1 MGDFMSNLLAEQ
13 MLVLFLVLAIGSWL
27 GQIKIKGVSLGAA
40 GVLFVGLVFGHF
52 GYTTSKPLM
61 DFGLLLFVYAV
72 GLQAGMRFFRSFR
85 RNGIQFVVIGIGTV
99 AAGALAVSLIAS
111 RMGLPFD
118 LATGLFTGALTCT
131 PALAAAIDTV
141 NRLMIG
147 NSASV
152 SVGYGIAYPFS
163 MIGIVILVQFLP
175 RILKRD
181 LKAEEARWKEEQ
193 AKETPGIV
201 TRTYRITNPNVDGK
215 LVSEIDLHRISSVN
229 LSRIRR
235 GDRVFVATP
244 NSRLQLWDI
253 VMVVGQETEIAK
265 MDVILGVPVETPMN
279 VNTDVKSV
287 DVYVSEESLTGRK
300 LAQLKLWERYTVV
313 VTRIRRQGLE
323 ITPTGTATLEIGDSI
338 RIVGESSA
346 VDEFIRLVAGKPS
359 RADETQMV
367 TFLLGLVLGVLLGS
381 IALPLPNGMVLQIG
395 NAGGVFLVGLLI
407 GHFGHIGSMRLWVP
421 PAARNITRELGLML
435 FLAGAGTTAGVYI
448 VDIVQQH
455 GWSLVLV
462 GASVTII
469 SALTALILMLTIY
482 RMPLLSIMG
491 SLSATMT
498 NPPALNASQSQAETD
513 LPTVA
518 YASVYPVA
526 LIFKILMAQ
535 FLVEMLAKLI
545 K

>member
-1 MGDFMSNLLAEQ
+1 MANLLAEQ
-13 MLVLFLVLAIGSWL
+13 MLVLFLVLAIGTWL
-27 GQIKIKGVSLGAA
+27 GQVKIKGVSLGAA

-52 GYTTSKPLM
+52 GLTTPKVLM

-72 GLQAGMRFFRSFR
+72 GLQAGMRFFRMFR
-85 RNGIQFVVIGIGTV
+85 RNGVQFIVIGVGTV
-99 AAGALAVSLIAS
+99 AAGAITVALVAKQA
-111 RMGLPFD
+111 GLSFD
-118 LATGLFTGALTCT
+118 LATGLYSGALTCT

-141 NRLMIG
+141 NRLGIG
-147 NSASV
+147 NSAAV

-163 MIGIVILVQFLP
+163 MFGIVLLVQFLP
-175 RILKRD
+175 RLLKRD

-193 AKETPGIV
+193 AKETPGIIA
-201 TRTYRITNPNVDGK
+201 RTYRITNPNVDGR
-215 LVSEIDLHRISSVN
+215 LVNELDLHRISSVN
-229 LSRIRR
+229 LSRVRR
-235 GDRVFVATP
+235 GDKVFAATP
-244 NSRLQLWDI
+244 KTRLQMGDV
-253 VMVVGQETEIAK
+253 VMVVGQEVEVDK
-265 MDVILGVPVETPMN
+265 MDLVLGDPVDVPMD

-287 DVYVSEESLTGRK
+287 DVYVSEDSLTGRR
-300 LAQLKLWERYTVV
+300 LAQLKLWESYTVV

-338 RIVGESSA
+338 RIVGESAA
-346 VDEFIRLVAGKPS
+346 VEEFVRLVAGKPS

-381 IALPLPNGMVLQIG
+381 ISIPFPNGMVLRLG

-407 GHFGHIGSMRLWVP
+407 GHFGHIGSLRLWVP

-435 FLAGAGTTAGVYI
+435 FMAGAGTSAGVYL
-448 VDIVQQH
+448 VDIVQQS
-455 GWSLVLV
+455 GWSLVAIGL
-462 GASVTII
+462 II
-469 SALTALILMLTIY
+469 TAVSTVTALVLMLTVY
-482 RMPLLSIMG
+482 RMTLLSVMG
-491 SLSATMT
+491 TLSATMT

-526 LIFKILMAQ
+526 LIFKILIAQ
-535 FLVEMLAKLI
+535 VLVEVLSKYL